1 MNRQA
6 PSKETVQFWN
16 LICVTDF
23 EVFIICIC
31 ETSWIITAGE
41 ILSVYSLPEF
51 HTEIWQHSSMIPSLS
66 NCSAILSLLLFHL
79 TQPQR
84 TQTTHFRADFNV
96 PKQNLQLTILLSSL
110 FNIKKRRVYADVRE
124 FAANQ
129 LFFYFSKWLEA
140 NENPTWWN
148 KRIPIPTL
156 ECSDSG
162 RKVERIFREKQTTR
176 ERKNKAGSKKKL
188 EDQIHTSH

>member
-84 TQTTHFRADFNV
+84 TQTTHFKADFSV

-110 FNIKKRRVYADVRE
+110 FNIKQRRVYADVRE

-129 LFFYFSKWLEA
+129 LFFTLVSDLKQMKILLGEIKESHSHAGVLRFWKKSRTYFQRK
-140 NENPTWWN
+140 TIN
-148 KRIPIPTL
+148 K
-156 ECSDSG
+156 G
-162 RKVERIFREKQTTR
+162 
-176 ERKNKAGSKKKL
+176 KK
-188 EDQIHTSH
+188 E